1 MSRERK
7 IKLRIP
13 EFLKGI
19 YPQGLSMGEVAK
31 RLGIY
36 CIFLA
41 RSTASSWPN
50 VLATEGKMGIP
61 RKIGSAIFYRFKR
74 GVTSV

>member
-1 MSRERK
+1 
-7 IKLRIP
+7 
-13 EFLKGI
+13 
-19 YPQGLSMGEVAK
+19 MGEVAK

-50 VLATEGKMGIP
+50 VLATEGKIGIS
-61 RKIGSAIFYRFKR
+61 RKIGSAISYRFKR